1 MDTFHVVFMLDF
13 SQVKTHINKTL
24 DIIHNPEKEISKTM
38 KKDFEIKVWSGFI
51 SLLKPDG

>member
-1 MDTFHVVFMLDF
+1 MLDF

-38 KKDFEIKVWSGFI
+38 IKVFEIKVWSGFI
-51 SLLKPDG
+51 SFLKPDG